1 MSYPWI
7 APVPKNAE
15 VLNARF
21 WGGRLQLEVDGAL
34 THHAK
39 AAVGRRFAGLGNVY
53 VESTARLRRACLGHF
68 ERDQPVHVSLRE
80 PLDERE
86 VIDGWTAEAVRQRDI
101 WTEIGPSGAVRAVEG
116 SPPIV
121 WGAAFTSPGAGL
133 ADEGS
138 ARQPTE

>member
-1 MSYPWI
+1 M
-7 APVPKNAE
+7 
-15 VLNARF
+15 
-21 WGGRLQLEVDGAL
+21 
-34 THHAK
+34 
-39 AAVGRRFAGLGNVY
+39 
-53 VESTARLRRACLGHF
+53 RRACLGHFEREERRLELLYEMRADERIDRLVVAEGDERVVVFMTIRVPELGDADVF

-86 VIDGWTAEAVRQRDI
+86 VIDGWTAEAVPQRDI